1 MLPERASFF
10 PPSDRCGRAMTHVG
24 PRLGGARSIT
34 TERKSV
40 EHEDKA
46 VGEAVQPTKRDIIRS
61 HAESLAH
68 LMQEMSPSR
77 EASLATTKLDEFF
90 FWGSAALTVE
100 EAREAAAVGAGE

>member
-40 EHEDKA
+40 DDKN
-46 VGEAVQPTKRDIIRS
+46 EAVTEVVQTKRDIIRS